1 VTYSQT
7 SHLNALIKPVG
18 LFFLLLLS
26 AVCLNAQK
34 KFNIESGVVNFTSNA
49 KLEVIKASSDK
60 IQGLVDP
67 SNGQFAF
74 LVKIQSFTGF
84 NSSLQK
90 EHFNEKYMETE
101 KFYDASFSG
110 KIIEPIDFTKDG
122 VHDVRAKGTLVVHGV
137 RQSRI
142 IVSKIKIDK
151 GTLKIDS
158 NFNILLADHNI
169 KIPTVVGEKIATEIS
184 VTVEALMV
192 QK

>member
-1 VTYSQT
+1 MSVT
-7 SHLNALIKPVG
+7 KK
-18 LFFLLLLS
+18 LLLCLLFLS
-26 AVCLNAQK
+26 GFAVQAQK
-34 KFNIESGVVNFTSNA
+34 KFTIDKGQVSFTSNA

-67 SNGQFAF
+67 ANGQFAF

-101 KFYDASFSG
+101 KYYDASFSG
-110 KIIEPIDFTKDG
+110 KIIESVDFTKDG
-122 VHDVRAKGTLVVHGV
+122 VYDVRAKGTLVVHGV
-137 RQSRI
+137 RQARI

-151 GTLKIDS
+151 GTMKIDS
-158 NFNILLADHNI
+158 NFNILLADHDI
-169 KIPTVVGEKIATEIS
+169 KIPTIISEKIATEII
-184 VTVEALMV
+184 VTVDALLV

>member
-1 VTYSQT
+1 MLF
-7 SHLNALIKPVG
+7 SHLINSKKIILY
-18 LFFLLLLS
+18 FLLFSGLS
-26 AVCLNAQK
+26 VHAQK
-34 KFNIESGVVNFTSNA
+34 KFTIDKGEVSFTSNA

-60 IQGLVDP
+60 VQGLIDP
-67 SNGQFAF
+67 ANGQFAF
-74 LVKIQSFTGF
+74 LVKIQSFGGF

-122 VHDVRAKGTLVVHGV
+122 VYDVRAKGTLVVHGV
-137 RQSRI
+137 RQARTI
-142 IVSKIKIDK
+142 TSKIKIDK

-158 NFNILLADHNI
+158 NFNILLADHGI
-169 KIPTVVGEKIATEIS
+169 KIPTIISEKIATEII
-184 VTVEALMV
+184 VTVNALLI